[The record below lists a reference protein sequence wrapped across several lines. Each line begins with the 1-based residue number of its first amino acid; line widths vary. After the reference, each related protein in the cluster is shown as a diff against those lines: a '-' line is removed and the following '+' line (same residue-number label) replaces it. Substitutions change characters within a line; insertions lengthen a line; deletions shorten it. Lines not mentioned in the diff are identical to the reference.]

1 MGFKIVSFCLVVM
14 KTQRWD
20 RNKNVLVS
28 VKESRSRN
36 QSSSE
41 APPKSV
47 VLHSPLRLCGYFE
60 VVVGGVAPLLVPV
73 LQLYTKLVLARRR
86 ERVQCRV
93 AQPVFPLRIAK
104 AFPVFLPCPVEVH

>member
-14 KTQRWD
+14 KTQKWD

-28 VKESRSRN
+28 VN
-36 QSSSE
+36 SE